1 MSGRRP
7 KRMSIRLRL
16 TLQYGLALF
25 AAGMVQ
31 LTVVYLLM
39 DSRAFT
45 PAFPDSFSGP
55 VRNRLEEVLER
66 FTLLEEA
73 RAELLQELLTLSAI
87 AVLVV
92 GAVAL
97 LFGWWLA
104 GRALAP
110 IHRIAATAEQIS
122 VGTLDQRIELSGP
135 NDELRELADTFDAML
150 DRLQASFDSQ
160 RRFVANASHEL
171 RTPMAIERS
180 LLEVELANPDAS
192 ADLVR
197 VGEQLLA
204 VQDRSERLIDG
215 LLTLV
220 RGEERLDP
228 QIVDLADTT
237 HSALAMLQPAIASAG
252 LDVRADMQSAEVLG
266 DPALLDRLVLNLI
279 TNAIDYNKS
288 GGWIHVGVHP
298 SPTAAPGC
306 TLTVENPGV
315 PVDPEALE
323 GLFEPF
329 RRGQD
334 RTGPGVGLGLSIAR
348 AVVTAHGG
356 SLTAS
361 ARPDGGLALCATIPS
376 APDPHEKTVI
386 AD

>member
-1 MSGRRP
+1 MINQRP

-39 DSRAFT
+39 DSRALT
-45 PAFPDSFSGP
+45 PPVPDAFRGP
-55 VRNRLEEVLER
+55 ARDRLEDVLER
-66 FTLLEEA
+66 FTLLEDA
-73 RAELLQELLTLSAI
+73 RAELLAELLTLSAI

-92 GAVAL
+92 GAIAL

-122 VGTLDQRIELSGP
+122 AGTLDQRIQLSGP

-192 ADLVR
+192 EDLMR
-197 VGEQLLA
+197 VGEEILA
-204 VQDRSERLIDG
+204 VQDRNERLIDG
-215 LLTLV
+215 LLTLA
-220 RGEERLDP
+220 RGEEQVDP
-228 QIVDLADTT
+228 QIVDLADVTQ
-237 HSALAMLQPAIASAG
+237 SALAMLAPAIAAAG
-252 LDVRADMQSAEVLG
+252 LEVRSDMQSVEVAG
-266 DPALLDRLVLNLI
+266 DPALLDRLVLNVI
-279 TNAIDYNKS
+279 TNAIDYNDPE
-288 GGWIHVGVHP
+288 GWIAVRVDV
-298 SPTAAPGC
+298 APGDNPAGR
-306 TLTVENPGV
+306 LTVENPGLAV
-315 PVDPEALE
+315 PDASVA

-348 AVVTAHGG
+348 AVATAHGG
-356 SLTAS
+356 SLQAQ
-361 ARPDGGLALCATIPS
+361 ARPDGGMMLCATIP
-376 APDPHEKTVI
+376 AAGQH
-386 AD
+386 